1 MDYVPMPNWRRQQPF
16 FRKER
21 LYINLQLTKKVL
33 IATMKFDIKGRKLV
47 SEYGKW

>member
-1 MDYVPMPNWRRQQPF
+1 MFLCRIGEGSSHFLEKSV
-16 FRKER
+16 